1 MEKNKKTIHNE
12 EDDYEREAPVDDG
25 EDEINYDELTS
36 HKIDKNVQEQKRRK
50 RLIVVLEH
58 A

>member
-1 MEKNKKTIHNE
+1 MEKNKKTLHNE
-12 EDDYEREAPVDDG
+12 EDDYQRDDDG

>member
-1 MEKNKKTIHNE
+1 MEKNKKTF
-12 EDDYEREAPVDDG
+12 EDENVERDAPADDG
-25 EDEINYDELTS
+25 EEEINYEELTS

-50 RLIVVLEH
+50 RLIVILEH